1 MVGHFPE
8 DTAHKEESQDSN
20 PALSDSKSEPLD
32 QTASHVKIPV
42 GAYSRSIY
50 F

>member
-1 MVGHFPE
+1 MGGNFPE

-20 PALSDSKSEPLD
+20 PGLCDSKSELLG
-32 QTASHVKIPV
+32 QTASYVKIPE
-42 GAYSRSIY
+42 GAYSRSIC